1 MAAMRLIVFLVLLGA
16 VHAADAPPLLTEAA
30 ERWADVRFR
39 WTFLQTV
46 RETDGNGVV
55 VERLERYDP
64 SRGEA
69 RRWQLLKIDGRV
81 PTQEE
86 WEPWN
91 KRKNRSRP
99 KELKPLAEY
108 IDLPNAVVLGEDDRA
123 ITYQLPLQRT
133 VGWSIPGDKISLIV
147 TINKETRLIERGK
160 VGIDGPF
167 NIALGLAKVLDLDV
181 DLKLPDDDAPPP
193 AGSPQVRGT
202 AYAVVNKLGR
212 RVEFSWSEF
221 VRLAAP
227 ATAAK

>member
-1 MAAMRLIVFLVLLGA
+1 MWVVRLIAILLLAGTLHGA
-16 VHAADAPPLLTEAA
+16 EAPPLLAEAA
-30 ERWADVRFR
+30 ERWADARYR

-64 SRGEA
+64 SRGEE

-91 KRKNRSRP
+91 KRKNRARP
-99 KELKPLAEY
+99 KELKPLSEY
-108 IDLPNAVVLGEDDRA
+108 LDLPNAVVLGEDERA

-133 VGWSIPGDKISLIV
+133 VGWSIPGDKISLVV
-147 TINKETRLIERGK
+147 TINKETHLIERGR

-181 DLKLPDDDAPPP
+181 DLELPEDETPQA

-221 VRLAAP
+221 ARLSVP
-227 ATAAK
+227 STASK